1 MRARIHRKARL
12 LLSRRFSVE
21 VPMKGSQLTVFADNQ
36 SHRKDHKTVVEWILD
51 QTRQAGIEG
60 ATVIGVSESIDLHGK
75 YHAARFFELVDQ
87 PVVVTVASD
96 YSRIDVLLD
105 HLRQGGVRL
114 FYTRGP
120 VEYDVLGT
128 SEAVTG
134 E

>member
-1 MRARIHRKARL
+1 
-12 LLSRRFSVE
+12 
-21 VPMKGSQLTVFADNQ
+21 MKGSQLTVFADNQ

-51 QTRQAGIEG
+51 QTRRAGIEG
-60 ATVIGVSESIDLHGK
+60 ATVIEVSESIDVHGK

>member
-1 MRARIHRKARL
+1 
-12 LLSRRFSVE
+12 
-21 VPMKGSQLTVFADNQ
+21 LTVFADNQ

-114 FYTRGP
+114 FYTR